1 MTPVLVFDI
10 ETIPDAKGLRALDSD
25 DAQSMALSDEEI
37 VQRAQQARREKS
49 GTDFLPLPV
58 QRIVAISCVF
68 RNQDTFRV
76 RSLGEPGDP
85 EEVLIQSFFRIIE
98 KYAPQIV
105 SWNGGGFDLPVL
117 HYRALLHGIAAPRY
131 WDTGEDDRE
140 FKWNNYLNRYH
151 QRHLDLMDHLALYQP
166 KAYASLDAL
175 AKLLG
180 FPGKLGMD
188 GSQVWPAYQAGKIE
202 EIRQYCET
210 DVVNTYL
217 LYARF
222 ELMRGR
228 FSQEAYQRELT
239 CIRETLAAQPE
250 PHWRAYLQA
259 WSAV

>member
-1 MTPVLVFDI
+1 MIPVLVFDI
-10 ETIPDAKGLRALDSD
+10 ETIPDAKGLRALEASDAQVAELSD
-25 DAQSMALSDEEI
+25 DEI

-49 GTDFLPLPV
+49 GSDFLPLPV

-68 RNQDTFRV
+68 RNQNTFRV
-76 RSLGEPGDP
+76 RSLGEPDDS
-85 EEVLIQSFFRIIE
+85 EAVLIESFFRIIE
-98 KYAPQIV
+98 KYTPQIV
-105 SWNGGGFDLPVL
+105 SWNGGGFDFPVL

-131 WDTGEDDRE
+131 WDAGEDDRD

-151 QRHLDLMDHLALYQP
+151 SRHLDLMDHLALYQP
-166 KAYASLDAL
+166 KAYAPLDSL

-188 GSQVWPAYQAGKIE
+188 GSQVWPAFQAGKIN

-228 FSQEAYQRELT
+228 FTQKTYEQELA
-239 CIRETLAAQPE
+239 CVRETLAAESE
-250 PHWRAYLQA
+250 PHWAEYLQA
-259 WSAV
+259 WNSP